1 MTLLILLHYGLQVIA
16 VNGKFPGPLINSTT
30 NDNVNVN
37 VHNDLDENLLM
48 TWLVSAQYNIILVF
62 FKH

>member
-1 MTLLILLHYGLQVIA
+1 MTLPILLNYGLQVFA
-16 VNGKFPGPLINSTT
+16 VNGKFLGPLINSTT

-37 VHNDLDENLLM
+37 VHDDLDDNLLM